1 MLEGL
6 LQTTFRDNCTP
17 FVLVVGIT
25 LLPQDQEISWFW
37 ISAQLRAGI
46 VGPRRFVISFMEA
59 QRVALES
66 EMPYVL
72 SRALMLDR

>member
-1 MLEGL
+1 MLVGL
-6 LQTTFRDNCTP
+6 LQTTFQDNSTP
-17 FVLVVGIT
+17 FVLLVGIT

-37 ISAQLRAGI
+37 ISAQLQAGI
-46 VGPRRFVISFMEA
+46 VGQRRFVISFMEA

-72 SRALMLDR
+72 SRGLMLDR